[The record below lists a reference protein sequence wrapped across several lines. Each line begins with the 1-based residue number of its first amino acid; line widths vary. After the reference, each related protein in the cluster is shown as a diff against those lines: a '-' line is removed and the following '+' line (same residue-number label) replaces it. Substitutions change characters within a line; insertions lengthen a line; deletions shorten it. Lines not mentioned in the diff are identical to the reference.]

1 LTPLLIPVIEM
12 VRLVPIA
19 DSVLETLTSD
29 ESDKEPDP
37 ITVSPTLIET
47 SPAVPLNPP
56 KDAMTSLNFTL
67 EVMLIEKVMDE
78 AGLLLDPIW
87 E

>member
-1 LTPLLIPVIEM
+1 M

-19 DSVLETLTSD
+19 DLVLETLTSD
-29 ESDKEPDP
+29 EADKEPDP

-47 SPAVPLNPP
+47 FPAVPLNPP
-56 KDAMTSLNFTL
+56 NDAVTSLNFAL
-67 EVMLIEKVMDE
+67 EAMLIEKVMDE
-78 AGLLLDPIW
+78 AGLFDEPIC